1 MRTRGKVLRVPNGG
15 PGLLMIE
22 GQQFRFALEGWK
34 SETPPRP
41 GLMVFAELDRNL
53 QVIGADVIP
62 ESQLAQEQ
70 AEVTVSKSKETG
82 GEIVGK
88 LVSRFG
94 VPDLVAGGLLILGWF
109 FFTFFAIQTP
119 PFGTSDFSFWQLLGL
134 VNASNFVEAIQRG
147 ANSTA
152 GIYGVF
158 ALVALAGP
166 FVHHFWNERRA
177 VLCGLAPFVFTVIV
191 WILARNAIQNAFGA
205 NLSGVYGAMAR
216 EAGAEALKDVSLGFG
231 GYISLFVGLYFA
243 AMAAKRFLA
252 LQRTAHTTSAAANQA
267 AA

>member
-1 MRTRGKVLRVPNGG
+1 MRTRGRVLRVPNGG

-22 GQQFRFALEGWK
+22 GQQFRFTLEGMWK

-41 GLMVFAELDRNL
+41 GMVVSVELDQNL
-53 QVIGADVIP
+53 QVTGAAAVP
-62 ESQLAQEQ
+62 EPQLAKEQ
-70 AEVTVSKSKETG
+70 GEEVVSKAKEKG
-82 GEIVGK
+82 GEILGK
-88 LVSRFG
+88 VVARFG

-177 VLCGLAPFVFTVIV
+177 VLGGLAPFVFTLIV

-205 NLSGVYGAMAR
+205 NLGGVYGAMAR

-252 LQRTAHTTSAAANQA
+252 LQRTAHATSAAA
-267 AA
+267 